1 MLGCCCVCL
10 SSFFCLHSILY
21 GQHRQWDGSVPHAP
35 LSRSLLSATLPLPR
49 SEELSKQA
57 KHIYIYKWETLN
69 HSTDFKISI
78 KSDFFMLKNPQ
89 VFLYTNLNLDLSL
102 FYVFIYL
109 FWTWYYG
116 NATFLGVPWKYN
128 RIVLNQFISNSNN
141 ISKYFDFYCIYHN
154 RWLSKTFKWTPNL

>member
-1 MLGCCCVCL
+1 MYIHDAVCL

-57 KHIYIYKWETLN
+57 KHIYNWKTLN

-78 KSDFFMLKNPQ
+78 VTDFFMLKNPQ
-89 VFLYTNLNLDLSL
+89 VFLYTKLNLDLSL

-109 FWTWYYG
+109 FWTWYYD

-128 RIVLNQFISNSNN
+128 RIGSKSVYLNSNN
-141 ISKYFDFYCIYHN
+141 ISQYCSFYCIYHN
-154 RWLSKTFKWTPNL
+154 GVLSKTFKWTPNH